1 MKVKDEN
8 RVEITISDQGVGI
21 PEPDLPYI
29 FTRFF
34 RASNVDSGKFQGT
47 GLGLSIVQQ
56 VIDHHNGGIAVS
68 SQEGVGTL
76 FTVEFPLLLKG
87 EIDG

>member
-1 MKVKDEN
+1 MKMKGEN
-8 RVEITISDQGVGI
+8 QVEITIADQGVGI
-21 PEPDLPYI
+21 PEQDLPHI

-56 VIDHHNGGIAVS
+56 VIDHHSGSIAVS

-76 FTVEFPLLLKG
+76 FTLNFPLMVKG